1 MRWWSIIERIGGND
15 SVTIANSTSGKGK
28 FMAYIVTCIKR
39 ESTCEIQL
47 GYDIAAG
54 LSHQSEEE
62 EQDH

>member
-1 MRWWSIIERIGGND
+1 
-15 SVTIANSTSGKGK
+15 
-28 FMAYIVTCIKR
+28 MAYIVTCIKR

-62 EQDH
+62 EQDHWEQVIVAVLLGQMQH